1 MKQEKAKGQAG
12 FSMIELMVSTVM
24 LAFVI
29 TGIATLYPR
38 AMSYSVQ
45 SRQLNRAFAIAHGKV
60 EEFYR
65 MPANA
70 AALTAGN
77 HGPEQQENFTCT
89 WNIQLDYPIAKMRR
103 VTVGVS
109 WITGASFDSIGVVT
123 YILK

>member
-1 MKQEKAKGQAG
+1 MRQNFAKGQAG

-38 AMSYSVQ
+38 AMAYSVQ
-45 SRQLNRAFAIAHGKV
+45 SRQLSRAFAIAHGKI

-65 MPANA
+65 MPGNA
-70 AALTAGN
+70 AALSAGN
-77 HGPEQQENFTCT
+77 HGPEPRENFTCT
-89 WNIQLDYPIAKMRR
+89 WNVQWDYPIAKMRR
-103 VTVGVS
+103 VTVGVT
-109 WITGASFDSIGVVT
+109 WPTGASMDSVGVVT